1 MVVGEPHES
10 VMVSVRRVL
19 SILFC
24 LLMAGLVASLAV
36 GYFSAD
42 GIQWIDAVRIVL
54 LAASTA
60 WLAWGAAYA
69 FNGLLSLPFRER
81 KQSFELTPT
90 SARTAVLV
98 PVYNEDPVKTFS
110 HVAAMIGSLHALGVA
125 GRFDFAIL
133 SDTRDERVAAEEQRW
148 LERLHA
154 ECGAHTAIYYR
165 RREQNT
171 GKKAGNV
178 ADFIRTSGAMYEY
191 MIVLDADSLME
202 GATMAEMVRRM
213 EAEPRLGLLQTLPKI
228 VHARSFFGRAMQ
240 FSTSYYSPVYTRG
253 LAALQGE
260 SGPFWGHNAIVRT
273 RAFAQSCGLPELS
286 GTPPFGGHIL
296 SHDYVEAA
304 LLTRN
309 GWIVRVDPDLT
320 GSYEEGPDNVVDF
333 AKRDR
338 RWCQGNLQHGRVMVA
353 PGLKPWSRFVFVQ
366 NIMAYVTSPLWAL
379 FIIASIAAPL
389 LKGVPDYFPE
399 PGLFPVFPRVEQ
411 GLALTLLVGVFGLLI
426 GPKLLIVV
434 RGALSGVND
443 RFGGTGRA
451 LLNTLTEILSTSL
464 LAPIMLMYQCR
475 AVIEVFLGM
484 DGGWPATDREAGSVS
499 LSEAWSASWWISAT
513 GLVTLGLAFQFA
525 PEYVGWLLLVA
536 GPQVFAP
543 LLIHVSSRSALDAA
557 EAGLFQTADD
567 RDPSP
572 VVLRQEVILSRWR
585 GAAQTA
591 PASQPVAEPALEP
604 ADAEQ

>member
-1 MVVGEPHES
+1 
-10 VMVSVRRVL
+10 MVSVRRVL

-24 LLMAGLVASLAV
+24 LLMAGLVSSLAV

-69 FNGLLSLPFRER
+69 FNGLLSLPLKRED
-81 KQSFELTPT
+81 KAFELAPT

-133 SDTRDERVAAEEQRW
+133 SDTRDPEVAEKEERWFQR
-148 LERLHA
+148 LQL
-154 ECGAHTAIYYR
+154 ECGAHTDIFYR

-178 ADFIRTSGAMYEY
+178 ADFIRTSGALYEY

-213 EAEPRLGLLQTLPKI
+213 DDDPRLGLLQTLPKI

-240 FSTSYYSPVYTRG
+240 FSTGYYSPIYTRG
-253 LAALQGE
+253 LAALQGTA
-260 SGPFWGHNAIVRT
+260 GPFWGHNAIVRT

-286 GTPPFGGHIL
+286 GRPPFGGHIL

-309 GWIVRVDPDLT
+309 GWTVRVDPDLT

-366 NIMAYVTSPLWAL
+366 NIMAYVASPLWAL
-379 FIIASIAAPL
+379 FIIASIAAPT

-399 PGLFPVFPRVEQ
+399 PGLSAVFPRVEQ

-434 RGALSGVND
+434 RGAISGVNET
-443 RFGGTGRA
+443 FGGTGRA

-475 AVIEVFLGM
+475 AVLEVFFGM

-543 LLIHVSSRSALDAA
+543 ILIHVSSRSALGTA
-557 EAGLFQTADD
+557 EAGLFETADD
-567 RDPSP
+567 RNPSP
-572 VVLRQEVILSRWR
+572 VVLRQEAILAHWR
-585 GAAQTA
+585 GAEASA
-591 PASQPVAEPALEP
+591 PVFRPVSEPAFEA
-604 ADAEQ
+604 ADAER

>member
-1 MVVGEPHES
+1 
-10 VMVSVRRVL
+10 MVSVRRVL

-24 LLMAGLVASLAV
+24 LVMAGLVSSLAV

-42 GIQWIDAVRIVL
+42 GIQWIDAIRIVL

-69 FNGLLSLPFRER
+69 FNGLLAPRARRTDS
-81 KQSFELTPT
+81 SIELG
-90 SARTAVLV
+90 SSVGRTAVLV

-110 HVAAMIGSLHALGVA
+110 HVAAMIGSLHQTGVA
-125 GRFDFAIL
+125 GLFDFAIL
-133 SDTRDERVAAEEQRW
+133 SDTRDEDVAREEERWFQRLQ
-148 LERLHA
+148 LECA
-154 ECGAHTAIYYR
+154 AHTRIFYR
-165 RREQNT
+165 RREKNT

-178 ADFIRTSGAMYEY
+178 ADFIRTSGALYEY
-191 MIVLDADSLME
+191 LIVLDADSLME

-213 EAEPRLGLLQTLPKI
+213 DREPGLGLLQTLPKI

-240 FSTSYYSPVYTRG
+240 FSTGYYSPVYTRG
-253 LAALQGE
+253 LAALQGDA
-260 SGPFWGHNAIVRT
+260 GPFWGHNAIVRT

-286 GTPPFGGHIL
+286 GAPPFGGHIL

-309 GWIVRVDPDLT
+309 GWTVRVDPDLT

-353 PGLKPWSRFVFVQ
+353 PGLKLWSRFVFLQ
-366 NIMAYVTSPLWAL
+366 NIMAYVSSPLWAL
-379 FIIASIAAPL
+379 FIIASIAAPS

-426 GPKLLIVV
+426 GPKLLIVL
-434 RGALSGVND
+434 RRAISGENEA
-443 RFGGTGRA
+443 FGGTGRA

-475 AVIEVFLGM
+475 AVVEVLLGL

-499 LSEAWSASWWISAT
+499 LSEAWTASWWISAT
-513 GLVTLGLAFQFA
+513 GLVTLGLAFNFA

-536 GPQVFAP
+536 GPQVLAP
-543 LLIHVSSRSALDAA
+543 VIIHLSSRSALPAR
-557 EAGLFQTADD
+557 EAGLFETSDD
-567 RDPSP
+567 RAPAP
-572 VVLRQEVILSRWR
+572 VVLRQEAILSLWR
-585 GAAQTA
+585 DTEKQVVTPPSELKEQT
-591 PASQPVAEPALEP
+591 LET
-604 ADAEQ
+604 ADAD

>member
-1 MVVGEPHES
+1 
-10 VMVSVRRVL
+10 MVSVRRVL

-24 LLMAGLVASLAV
+24 LLMAGLVSSLAV

-54 LAASTA
+54 LAASTG

-69 FNGLLSLPFRER
+69 FNGLLSLPLKRED
-81 KQSFELTPT
+81 KTFELVPT

-125 GRFDFAIL
+125 CRFDFAIL
-133 SDTRDERVAAEEQRW
+133 SDTRDPEVAEKEERWFQR
-148 LERLHA
+148 LQL
-154 ECGAHTAIYYR
+154 ECGAHTDIFYR

-178 ADFIRTSGAMYEY
+178 ADFIRTSGALYEY

-213 EAEPRLGLLQTLPKI
+213 DDDPRLGLLQTLPKI

-240 FSTSYYSPVYTRG
+240 FSTGYYSPIYTRG
-253 LAALQGE
+253 LAALQGTA
-260 SGPFWGHNAIVRT
+260 GPFWGHNAIVRT

-286 GTPPFGGHIL
+286 GRPPFGGHIL

-309 GWIVRVDPDLT
+309 GWTVRVDPDLT

-338 RWCQGNLQHGRVMVA
+338 RWCQGNLQHGRVVVA

-366 NIMAYVTSPLWAL
+366 NIMAYVASPLWAL
-379 FIIASIAAPL
+379 FIIASIAAPT

-399 PGLFPVFPRVEQ
+399 PGLSAVFPRVEQ

-426 GPKLLIVV
+426 GPKLLIVA
-434 RGALSGVND
+434 RGAISGVNET
-443 RFGGTGRA
+443 FGGTGRA

-475 AVIEVFLGM
+475 AVLEVFFGM

-543 LLIHVSSRSALDAA
+543 ILIHVSSRSALGTA
-557 EAGLFQTADD
+557 EAGLFETADD
-567 RDPSP
+567 RNPSP
-572 VVLRQEVILSRWR
+572 VVLRQEAILAHWR
-585 GAAQTA
+585 GAEASA
-591 PASQPVAEPALEP
+591 PAFRPVPEPAFEA
-604 ADAEQ
+604 ADAER

>member
-1 MVVGEPHES
+1 
-10 VMVSVRRVL
+10 MVSVRRVL

-24 LLMAGLVASLAV
+24 LVMAGLVASLAV
-36 GYFSAD
+36 GYFSSD
-42 GIQWIDAVRIVL
+42 GIQWVDAIRIVL
-54 LAASTA
+54 LAASTM

-69 FNGLLSLPFRER
+69 FNGLLSFPLKAGE
-81 KQSFELTPT
+81 QAFELVPT
-90 SARTAVLV
+90 TSRTAVLV

-110 HVAAMIGSLHALGVA
+110 HVAAMIGSVEALGLA
-125 GRFDFAIL
+125 DRFEFAIL
-133 SDTRDERVAAEEQRW
+133 SDTRNERVAEQEAHW
-148 LERLHA
+148 FGRLYD
-154 ECGAHTAIYYR
+154 EFGASVALYYR
-165 RREQNT
+165 RREANT

-178 ADFIRTSGAMYEY
+178 ADFIRTSGALYDY
-191 MIVLDADSLME
+191 LLVLDADSLME

-213 EAEPRLGLLQTLPKI
+213 DADPKLGLLQTLPKI

-240 FSTSYYSPVYTRG
+240 FSTGFYSPVYTRG
-253 LAALQGE
+253 LAELQGE
-260 SGPFWGHNAIVRT
+260 AGPFWGHNAIVRT

-296 SHDYVEAA
+296 SHDYVEAS

-309 GWIVRVDPDLT
+309 GWTVRVEPDLV
-320 GSYEEGPDNVVDF
+320 GSYEEGPDNVIDF

-338 RWCQGNLQHGRVMVA
+338 RWCQGNLQHARVMMA
-353 PGLKPWSRFVFVQ
+353 PGLRLWSRFVFLQ

-379 FIIASIAAPL
+379 FIIASIAAPT

-434 RGALSGVND
+434 RGALSSGNGQ
-443 RFGGTGRA
+443 FGGTWRA
-451 LLNTLTEILSTSL
+451 LLNTLTEILTTSL

-475 AVIEVFLGM
+475 AVLEVFSGM
-484 DGGWPATDREAGSVS
+484 DGGWPETDREAGAVS
-499 LSEAWSASWWISAT
+499 LSEAWAAGWWISAT

-525 PEYVGWLLLVA
+525 PEYVSWLLLVA

-543 LLIHVSSRSALDAA
+543 LLIHVTSWNASGRLRDA
-557 EAGLFQTADD
+557 GIFLTGIDSH
-567 RDPSP
+567 PSP
-572 VVLRQEVILSRWR
+572 VVRGQEAVLARWR
-585 GAAQTA
+585 GAPAEQAAAPTGRSGGLA
-591 PASQPVAEPALEP
+591 PAE
-604 ADAEQ
+604 ADR